1 MTTVMTMRGKQR
13 SLADAVRECV
23 KAGDTMHFV
32 FSHNR
37 SHAAVWEVARQFR
50 DQRNLRLVATGLL
63 EYATVLCAGGA
74 ISSLESAFAGNTYPS
89 PSPSRVLIQHFEK
102 DVESDPNWT
111 NLTMTLRLM
120 AGALGW
126 PFVPTTSLVGSDL
139 EHGAGRTRIDNP
151 FGEGAAMLL
160 APLCPDVA
168 FIHAALA
175 DTDGNA
181 VIYGPDAEELW
192 GAYAAR
198 RVIVT
203 AERVVSPEEFRALG
217 PRPGLP
223 GHCVTAVVEA
233 PYGAH
238 PQAQFVWNAEDGVA
252 PYAEDYAM
260 RQNMRSLSRDEKAMR
275 AWMEEWVFGLDHA
288 GYLAKVGKERLAQLH
303 DMTPPT
309 VSAAVF
315 ENVTAEERAA
325 VVAMREAIAAAT
337 TGSHNVFFAGIG
349 VSHIAA
355 WAAEARCRDNG
366 VKVDLVAETGM
377 YGFRPYQGDPYLF
390 NYPNTRSSLMHSS
403 FLRMLGALA
412 GPRAQRVLVFLAA
425 AQLDR
430 HGSINSSRAA
440 NGQLIVG
447 SGGANDLANGGGDCL
462 VVMPLRP
469 GRLVDCLPFVTSPA
483 RRLHGVATDRGWLAP
498 AHSGGDLQIA
508 AVMAVLGQ
516 EDAAVR
522 EIQALCD
529 WPIEA
534 SAALQRIEPP
544 TAAEL
549 AVVRAFDPA
558 RVLLS

>member
-1 MTTVMTMRGKQR
+1 MTTHSKQR
-13 SLADAVRECV
+13 SLADAVRENV
-23 KAGDTMHFV
+23 RAGDTMHFV

-50 DQRNLRLVATGLL
+50 DQNNLRLVATGLL
-63 EYATVLCAGGA
+63 EYATVLCAAGVV
-74 ISSLESAFAGNTYPS
+74 SSLESAFAGNTYPS

-102 DVESDPNWT
+102 DGESDPNWT

-126 PFVPTTSLVGSDL
+126 PFVPTASLAGSDL
-139 EHGAGRTRIDNP
+139 EQGAGRMRIDNP
-151 FGEGAAMLL
+151 FGNGQAMLL

-168 FIHAALA
+168 FVHAALA

-192 GAYAAR
+192 GAYAAK
-198 RVIVT
+198 RVVVT
-203 AERVVSPEEFRALG
+203 AERVVSPEELRALG

-223 GHCVTAVVEA
+223 GHCVAAVVEA
-233 PYGAH
+233 PFGAH
-238 PQAQFVWNAEDGVA
+238 PQAQFVWNTEDGVA

-260 RQNMRSLSRDEKAMR
+260 RQEMRSLSRDIKAMR
-275 AWMEEWVFGLDHA
+275 AWVEEWVFGLDHA
-288 GYLAKVGKERLAQLH
+288 GYLAKVGKDKLASLH

-309 VSAAVF
+309 AAMRAF
-315 ENVTAEERAA
+315 DNVTAEECAA
-325 VVAMREAIAAAT
+325 VVAMREAISAAT
-337 TGSHNVFFAGIG
+337 AGSHDVFFAGIG
-349 VSHIAA
+349 VSHLAA
-355 WAAEARCRDNG
+355 WAAEASCREQG
-366 VKVDLVAETGM
+366 VAVDLVAETGM
-377 YGFRPYQGDPYLF
+377 YGFRPYKGDPYLF
-390 NYPNTRSSLMHSS
+390 NYPNAKSSLMHSS
-403 FLRMLGALA
+403 FFRMLGALA

-447 SGGANDLANGGGDCL
+447 SGGANDLVNGGGDCL

-469 GRLVDCLPFVTSPA
+469 GRLADRLPFVTSPA
-483 RRLHGVATDRGWLAP
+483 RRLRGVATDRGWLAP
-498 AHSGGDLQIA
+498 AHAGGDLQIA
-508 AVMAVLGQ
+508 AVMAAPGKEADV
-516 EDAAVR
+516 VR
-522 EIQALCD
+522 EIQAMCD

-534 SAALQRIEPP
+534 SPALRRLDPP
-544 TAAEL
+544 SAAEL
-549 AVVRAFDPA
+549 VAVRAFDPA

>member
-1 MTTVMTMRGKQR
+1 MTQHGKQR
-13 SLADAVRECV
+13 TLAQAVTDCV
-23 KAGDTMHFV
+23 KAGDTVHFV

-50 DQRNLRLVATGLL
+50 DQHSLRLVATGLL
-63 EYATVLCAGGA
+63 EYASALCAAGA

-102 DVESDPNWT
+102 DAQSDPNWT

-126 PFVPTTSLVGSDL
+126 PFVPSMSLAGSDL
-139 EHGAGRTRIDNP
+139 EHGAGRARIANP
-151 FGEGAAMLL
+151 FGEGSAMLL

-168 FIHAALA
+168 FVHAALA
-175 DTDGNA
+175 DTEGNA

-198 RVIVT
+198 KVIVT
-203 AERVVSPEEFRALG
+203 AERVVSPAELRALG

-223 GHCVTAVVEA
+223 GHCVTVVVEA

-252 PYAEDYAM
+252 PYAEDYGM
-260 RQNMRSLSRDEKAMR
+260 RQTLRGLSRDEKAMR
-275 AWMEEWVFGLDHA
+275 AWLEEWVFSLDHA
-288 GYLAKVGKERLAQLH
+288 GYLARLGQKRLAQLH
-303 DMTPPT
+303 DMTPP
-309 VSAAVF
+309 
-315 ENVTAEERAA
+315 NVVVAPVDSVTTEERAA

-337 TGSHNVFFAGIG
+337 SGSHDVFFAGIG
-349 VSHIAA
+349 VSHLAA
-355 WAAEARCRDNG
+355 WAAEASCREQG
-366 VKVDLVAETGM
+366 VAVNLVAETGM

-390 NYPNTRSSLMHSS
+390 NYPNARSSLMHSS

-412 GPRAQRVLVFLAA
+412 GPRAQRVLVLLAA

-447 SGGANDLANGGGDCL
+447 SGGANDLVNGGGDCL
-462 VVMPLRP
+462 VVMPLRS
-469 GRLVDCLPFVTSPA
+469 GRLIDRLPFVTSPA
-483 RRLHGVATDRGWLAP
+483 RRLRGVATDRGWLAP
-498 AHSGGDLQIA
+498 AQPGGELQIA
-508 AVMAVLGQ
+508 SVMAKAGQ
-516 EDAAVR
+516 EAQAVR
-522 EIQALCD
+522 DIQALCD

-534 SAALQRIEPP
+534 AASLKRIEPP
-544 TAAEL
+544 SAAEL
-549 AVVRAFDPA
+549 AALRAFDPA

>member
-1 MTTVMTMRGKQR
+1 MHGKQV
-13 SLADAVRECV
+13 SLAQAVSDCV
-23 KAGDTMHFV
+23 KAGDTIHFV

-50 DQRNLRLVATGLL
+50 DQCNLRLVATGLL
-63 EYATVLCAGGA
+63 EYATALCAAGA

-102 DVESDPNWT
+102 DARSDPNWT

-126 PFVPTTSLVGSDL
+126 PFVPSTSLTGSDL
-139 EHGAGRTRIDNP
+139 EHGAGRVRIDNP
-151 FGEGAAMLL
+151 FGEGQTMLL
-160 APLCPDVA
+160 APLRPDVA
-168 FIHAALA
+168 FVHAALA

-203 AERVVSPEEFRALG
+203 AERIVSPQELRALG

-223 GHCVTAVVEA
+223 GHCVTVVVEA

-260 RQNMRSLSRDEKAMR
+260 RQTMRGLSRDEKAMR
-275 AWMEEWVFGLDHA
+275 AWLEEWVFGLDHA
-288 GYLAKVGKERLAQLH
+288 GYLAKVGQERLAQLH
-303 DMTPPT
+303 DMTPPNG
-309 VSAAVF
+309 AVTPVDS
-315 ENVTAEERAA
+315 VTAEERAA
-325 VVAMREAIAAAT
+325 VVAMREAIKAAT
-337 TGSHNVFFAGIG
+337 SGSHDVFFAGIG
-349 VSHIAA
+349 VSHLAA
-355 WAAEARCRDNG
+355 WAAEASCREQG
-366 VKVDLVAETGM
+366 VAVNLAAETGM

-390 NYPNTRSSLMHSS
+390 NYPNAHSSLLHSS

-412 GPRAQRVLVFLAA
+412 GPRAQRVLVLLAA

-447 SGGANDLANGGGDCL
+447 SGGANDLINGGGDCL
-462 VVMPLRP
+462 VVMPLRA
-469 GRLVDCLPFVTSPA
+469 GRLVDRLPFVTSPA
-483 RRLHGVATDRGWLAP
+483 RRLRGVATDRGWLAP
-498 AHSGGDLQIA
+498 AQSGGDLQIA
-508 AVMAVLGQ
+508 AVMAKAGQ
-516 EDAAVR
+516 EAQAVR
-522 EIQALCD
+522 DIQALCD

-534 SAALQRIEPP
+534 SPKLQRIEPP
-544 TAAEL
+544 SEAEL
-549 AVVRAFDPA
+549 AALRAFDPA

>member
-1 MTTVMTMRGKQR
+1 MTAMTRHSKQC
-13 SLADAVRECV
+13 SLASAIRDGVQ
-23 KAGDTMHFV
+23 AGDTIHFV

-63 EYATVLCAGGA
+63 EYASVLCAAGVV
-74 ISSLESAFAGNTYPS
+74 SSLESAFAGNTYPS
-89 PSPSRVLIQHFEK
+89 PSPSRVLIQHVDK
-102 DVESDPNWT
+102 DAGSDPNWT

-126 PFVPTTSLVGSDL
+126 PFVPTASLAGSDL
-139 EHGAGRTRIDNP
+139 ENGPGRKHIDNP
-151 FGEGAAMLL
+151 FGAGQAMLL

-168 FIHAALA
+168 FVHAALA

-181 VIYGPDAEELW
+181 VVYGPDAEELW

-203 AERVVSPEEFRALG
+203 AERVVSPEELRALG

-233 PYGAH
+233 PFGAH
-238 PQAQFVWNAEDGVA
+238 PQAQFVWNEADGVA

-260 RQNMRSLSRDEKAMR
+260 RQTMRSLSRDEAALR
-275 AWMEEWVFGLDHA
+275 AWLDEWVFGLDHA
-288 GYLAKVGKERLAQLH
+288 GYLAKLGQARLAQLH

-309 VSAAVF
+309 ATATTFDS
-315 ENVTAEERAA
+315 VTEEERAA
-325 VVAMREAIAAAT
+325 VVAMREAIKAAAA
-337 TGSHNVFFAGIG
+337 GSHDVFFAGIG
-349 VSHIAA
+349 VSHLAA
-355 WAAEARCRDNG
+355 WAAEAHCRKAG
-366 VKVDLVAETGM
+366 ITVELVAETGM

-390 NYPNTRSSLMHSS
+390 NYPNARSSLMHSS

-447 SGGANDLANGGGDCL
+447 SGGANDLVNGGSDCL

-469 GRLVDCLPFVTSPA
+469 GRLVGQLPFVTSPA
-483 RRLHGVATDRGWLAP
+483 RRLRGVATDRGWLAP
-498 AHSGGDLQIA
+498 AHSGGELQIA
-508 AVMAVLGQ
+508 AVFAEQGHEAQAVA
-516 EDAAVR
+516 D
-522 EIQALCD
+522 IQALCD
-529 WPIEA
+529 WPIA
-534 SAALQRIEPP
+534 PSPALRRLDPP
-544 TAAEL
+544 SAAEL
-549 AVVRAFDPA
+549 AAVRAFDPA

>member
-1 MTTVMTMRGKQR
+1 MRGKQV
-13 SLADAVRECV
+13 SLAQAVREQV
-23 KAGDTMHFV
+23 KAGDTIHFV

-63 EYATVLCAGGA
+63 EYASALCAAGV
-74 ISSLESAFAGNTYPS
+74 ISHLESAFAGNTYPA
-89 PSPSRVLIQHFEK
+89 PSPSRVLIEYFGK
-102 DVESDPNWT
+102 DDASDPNWT

-126 PFVPTTSLVGSDL
+126 PFVPTTSLAGSDL
-139 EHGAGRTRIDNP
+139 AKGSGRAQIKNP
-151 FGEGAAMLL
+151 FGDGTAMLL

-168 FIHAALA
+168 FVHAALA

-198 RVIVT
+198 RVVVT
-203 AERVVSPEEFRALG
+203 AERVVTPDALRALG

-233 PYGAH
+233 PFGAH
-238 PQAQFVWNAEDGVA
+238 PQAQFVWNEADQVQ

-260 RQNMRSLSRDEKAMR
+260 RQTLRGLSRNEAAMR
-275 AWMEEWVFGLDHA
+275 AWLEEWVFGLDHA
-288 GYLAKVGKERLAQLH
+288 GYLAKLGQQRLAQLH

-309 VSAAVF
+309 ASPAAF
-315 ENVTAEERAA
+315 DKVTPQERAA
-325 VVAMREAIAAAT
+325 VVAMREAIAAAAS
-337 TGSHNVFFAGIG
+337 GSHDVFFAGIG
-349 VSHIAA
+349 VSHLAA
-355 WAAEARCRDNG
+355 WAAEASCRQQG
-366 VKVDLVAETGM
+366 LTVDLVAETGM

-390 NYPNTRSSLMHSS
+390 NYPNAKSSLMHSS

-412 GPRAQRVLVFLAA
+412 GPNAQRVLVFLAA

-430 HGSINSSRAA
+430 QGSINSSRAA

-447 SGGANDLANGGGDCL
+447 SGGANDLVNGGSDCL
-462 VVMPLRP
+462 VVMPLLA
-469 GRLVDCLPFVTSPA
+469 GRMVDKLPFVTSPA
-483 RRLHGVATDRGWLAP
+483 RRLRGVATDRGWLTP
-498 AHSGGDLQIA
+498 AHTGGDLQIA
-508 AVMAVLGQ
+508 TVMAEPDQ
-516 EDAAVR
+516 EAQAVR
-522 EIQALCD
+522 DIQALCD
-529 WPIEA
+529 WPIAA
-534 SAALQRIEPP
+534 SLNLQRIDPP
-544 TAAEL
+544 TDAEL
-549 AVVRAFDPA
+549 AILRAFDPA

>member
-1 MTTVMTMRGKQR
+1 MTAMTRHSKQC
-13 SLADAVRECV
+13 SLASAIRECV
-23 KAGDTMHFV
+23 HPGDTIHFV

-63 EYATVLCAGGA
+63 EYASVLCAAGVVSA
-74 ISSLESAFAGNTYPS
+74 LESAFAGNTYPS
-89 PSPSRVLIQHFEK
+89 PSPSRVLIQHFDK
-102 DVESDPNWT
+102 DAGSDPNWT

-126 PFVPTTSLVGSDL
+126 PFVPTASLAGSDL
-139 EHGAGRTRIDNP
+139 EKGAGRVRIDNP
-151 FGEGAAMLL
+151 FGEGQAMLL

-168 FIHAALA
+168 FVHAALA

-181 VIYGPDAEELW
+181 VVYGPDAEELW

-203 AERVVSPEEFRALG
+203 AERVVSPEQLRALG

-233 PYGAH
+233 PFGAH
-238 PQAQFVWNAEDGVA
+238 PQAQFVWNEADGVA

-260 RQNMRSLSRDEKAMR
+260 RQTMRSLSRDEKALR
-275 AWMEEWVFGLDHA
+275 AWLEEWVFGLDHA
-288 GYLAKVGKERLAQLH
+288 GYLAKLGQQRLAQLH
-303 DMTPPT
+303 DMTPPIA
-309 VSAAVF
+309 SAATF
-315 ENVTAEERAA
+315 DSVTAEERAA
-325 VVAMREAIAAAT
+325 VVAMREAIKAAEA
-337 TGSHNVFFAGIG
+337 GSHDVFFAGIG
-349 VSHIAA
+349 VSHLAA
-355 WAAEARCRDNG
+355 WAAEANCRNNG
-366 VKVDLVAETGM
+366 IAVELVAETGM

-390 NYPNTRSSLMHSS
+390 NYPNARSSLMHSS

-447 SGGANDLANGGGDCL
+447 SGGANDLVNGGSDCL

-469 GRLVDCLPFVTSPA
+469 GRLVGQLPFVTSPA
-483 RRLHGVATDRGWLAP
+483 RRLRGVATDRGWLAP
-498 AHSGGDLQIA
+498 AHGGGDLQIA
-508 AVMAVLGQ
+508 AVMADQGHEAQ
-516 EDAAVR
+516 AVA
-522 EIQALCD
+522 EIEALCD
-529 WPIEA
+529 WPIA
-534 SAALQRIEPP
+534 TSKALRRLDPP
-544 TAAEL
+544 SAAEL
-549 AVVRAFDPA
+549 AAVRAFDPA

>member
-1 MTTVMTMRGKQR
+1 MMTHRKQR
-13 SLADAVRECV
+13 SLADAVREHV
-23 KAGDTMHFV
+23 HAGDTIHFV

-50 DQRNLRLVATGLL
+50 DQNQLRLVATGLL
-63 EYATVLCAGGA
+63 EYATVLCAAGVV
-74 ISSLESAFAGNTYPS
+74 SSLESAFAGNTYPS
-89 PSPSRVLIQHFEK
+89 PSPSRVLIQHFER
-102 DVESDPNWT
+102 DAESDPNWT

-126 PFVPTTSLVGSDL
+126 PFVPTASLAGSDL
-139 EHGAGRTRIDNP
+139 EKGTGRVHIDNP
-151 FGEGAAMLL
+151 FGKGTAMLL

-168 FIHAALA
+168 FVHAALA

-192 GAYAAR
+192 GAYASR

-203 AERVVSPEEFRALG
+203 AERVVSPEELRALG

-233 PYGAH
+233 PFGAH
-238 PQAQFVWNAEDGVA
+238 PQAQFVWNAEDGIE

-275 AWMEEWVFGLDHA
+275 AWVEEWVFGLDHA
-288 GYLAKVGKERLAQLH
+288 GYLAKVGKEHLAQLH
-303 DMTPPT
+303 DMTPPKA
-309 VSAAVF
+309 VAAGF
-315 ENVTAEERAA
+315 DNVTAEERAA

-337 TGSHNVFFAGIG
+337 SGSHDVFFAGIG
-349 VSHIAA
+349 VSHLAA
-355 WAAEARCRDNG
+355 WAAETSCREQG
-366 VKVDLVAETGM
+366 VTVNLVAETGM
-377 YGFRPYQGDPYLF
+377 YGFRPYKGDPYLF
-390 NYPNTRSSLMHSS
+390 NYPNARSSLMHSS
-403 FLRMLGALA
+403 FFRMLGALA
-412 GPRAQRVLVFLAA
+412 GPRAERVLVLLAA

-430 HGSINSSRAA
+430 HGSINSSRAS

-447 SGGANDLANGGGDCL
+447 SGGANDLVNGGGDCI

-469 GRLVDCLPFVTSPA
+469 GRLVDCLPFLTSPV
-483 RRLHGVATDRGWLAP
+483 RRLRGVATDRGWLAP
-498 AHSGGDLQIA
+498 ACAGGDLQIA
-508 AVMAVLGQ
+508 AVMATPGKEV
-516 EDAAVR
+516 EAVR
-522 EIQALCD
+522 EIQSMCD

-534 SAALQRIEPP
+534 SSPLRRIDLPTEVELAAL
-544 TAAEL
+544 
-549 AVVRAFDPA
+549 RAFDPA